1 MLDPATW
8 DHDACGVGLIAD
20 RHARASHEWLS
31 RGLEALIRLTHRG
44 ATGDGPGSADGAGV
58 LTAIPWSWFED
69 SLPTAFHGAA
79 NPRAAGMCFLPP
91 AADAA
96 GRAII
101 ADALEDEGWGQ
112 LVWRDVPVDRYV
124 LAAAERASLPHILQV
139 FALHQSSPLWPA
151 SRQDRSLY
159 RARVMAETRLAAAG
173 IDGAAIVSLSL
184 RTIVYKALVAPVDLP
199 RFYPDLAEPRFE
211 TPFTVFHQRFSTNT
225 CAQWALAQPFRS
237 LAHNGEINTILGNRL
252 HARRRQ
258 ADRCAMPDVS
268 GEAGPLVRLHG
279 SDSQS
284 LDDMIEHLRQGGLS
298 LAHAFARVLPRAWE
312 HDPALSAGDR
322 AFEGYQATTCEPWEG
337 PAAIAFADGRQVG
350 AVLDRN
356 GFRPARVLTSKDG
369 LVCVGSES
377 GIFDMPEQRV
387 ERRDRLGPGEMLVVD
402 LESGRLIDNSGLRRA
417 LAAENPYREW
427 VQLAI
432 ADVEDTETSA
442 PTEDTEGVSTVMRQ
456 RIFGYTS
463 EEIELI
469 VRPMV
474 EDGKE
479 AIGSMGDDTPLAVL
493 SPRRRLLPDFFRQR
507 FAQVTN
513 PPLDPLR
520 EQSVMSLRTLIG
532 RRGRLL
538 DEAAVDARM
547 VACPSP
553 ILCNGEL
560 DALHAQT
567 DRPALTLSI
576 TYDVSG
582 GAFAFRS
589 ALDQLARD
597 AVAAVESGVVILI
610 LADRDIDM
618 GRAPLPALLATS
630 VVSQALDREGL
641 GTRAGLVIDTGEV
654 RDAHQAASLLA
665 FGASAICPW
674 LAYETARRVS
684 AKAGIDAGD
693 ALDRYRDTLQY
704 GILKTMSKMGV
715 CTVAAYHGSRLME
728 IVGLHRSFVDEC
740 FRDTP
745 ALTGAVTLE
754 KIATES
760 VRWHREAVAVSNDL
774 LSHPG
779 FHGFRRDG
787 DYHSWNPALVK
798 QFHHAVSQQQP
809 DAYARFATLVHERP
823 AVTIRDLLAFV
834 PQTAIDI
841 NDVEPVERIWTR
853 FFASAMSVGAL
864 GPEAHRTLAEAMN
877 RIGARSNSGE
887 GGEDPARYA
896 RPRLGEWGNSSTKQ
910 VASAR
915 FGVTPAY
922 LLSATELQIKMA
934 QGSKPG
940 EGGQIPAAKVVDHIA
955 RLRRAQ
961 PHTPLISPPPHH
973 DIYSIEDLAELIY
986 DLRALQ
992 PAARI
997 NVKLVATSGVGIIA
1011 AGVVKAGADA
1021 IQISGHEGGTGASP
1035 RGSIKHAGLP
1045 WEAGLLDAHRV
1056 LSARG
1061 TRHRVVLQTD
1071 GGLKTGRDVAM
1082 AAALGAQEY
1091 GFGTAALVAIGCVMA
1106 RQCHLNTCP
1115 VGIATQQ
1122 PALRAKYEGTPDQ
1135 VIAYLRMVAEDVRA
1149 ILASLGLRSLEA
1161 LIGRTDLL
1169 RPRDSAAAMRL
1180 DLDTFIR
1187 QEPGPSRRSGL
1198 AAATVEAR
1206 NWEPHEPWTGP
1217 RIPDPGSRFPT
1228 LNARLLARA
1237 KNHLASGVTLRE
1249 SVRNTDRAVGATLSG
1264 EVASRFGDAGL
1275 PGSTIRIELT
1285 GSAGQSLGA
1294 FGVPGVEISVIGDAN
1309 DGVAK
1314 GLCGGTVSIAPP
1326 RDSALENQV
1335 LIGNAALYGA
1345 TGGRL
1350 FVAGAAG
1357 ERFAVRN
1364 SGAIAVVEGVGHH
1377 GCEYMTNGTVVVLG
1391 ATGLNFAAG
1400 MTGGVVFAY
1409 DPNLALEGR
1418 LNSELVGIG
1427 GLSDEDEALLRQ
1439 LMIDHR
1445 TATRSRLAARLL
1457 QRWPESLMFFC
1468 RVAPKGD
1475 SALAA
1480 RPLVEPARLRA

>member
-20 RHARASHEWLS
+20 RHRRSSHEWLS
-31 RGLEALIRLTHRG
+31 RGLEALTRLTHRG
-44 ATGDGPGSADGAGV
+44 ATGDGHGSADGAGV
-58 LTAIPWSWFED
+58 LTAIPWTWFETD
-69 SLPTAFHGAA
+69 LPSAWPRGTG
-79 NPRAAGMCFLPP
+79 PRAAGMCFLP
-91 AADAA
+91 AVGTDAA
-96 GRAII
+96 RHII
-101 ADALEDEGWGQ
+101 DAALEDEGWGH
-112 LVWRDVPVDRYV
+112 LIWREVPVDASV
-124 LAAAERASLPHILQV
+124 LAPAEGASRPNIQQV
-139 FALHQSSPLWPA
+139 FALHQSSPMWPA
-151 SRQDRSLY
+151 SRQERSLY
-159 RARVMAETRLAAAG
+159 RARVAAETRLVAAG
-173 IDGAAIVSLSL
+173 LAETAIVSLSS
-184 RTIVYKALVAPVDLP
+184 RTIVYKALVAPADLA
-199 RFYPDLAEPRFE
+199 RFFPDLADARFQ
-211 TPFTVFHQRFSTNT
+211 TTFTVFHQRFSTNT
-225 CAQWALAQPFRS
+225 FPQWALAQPFRS

-252 HARRRQ
+252 QARRRQ
-258 ADRCAMPDVS
+258 ADRVAMADVP
-268 GEAGPLVRLHG
+268 EAAGPIVRLSG

-312 HDPALSAGDR
+312 HDNSLSQRER
-322 AFEGYQATTCEPWEG
+322 AFEAYQSTASEPWEG

-350 AVLDRN
+350 AILDRN

-377 GIFDMPEQRV
+377 GIFDIPEAQV
-387 ERRDRLGPGEMLVVD
+387 ERRGRLGPGEMLVVD

-432 ADVEDTETSA
+432 TDVEDTETSA
-442 PTEDTEGVSTVMRQ
+442 PKEDTEGLSTVMRQ
-456 RIFGYTS
+456 RLFGYTS

-493 SPRRRLLPDFFRQR
+493 SARRRLLPDFFRQR

-538 DEAAVDARM
+538 DEAAIDARM

-553 ILCNGEL
+553 ILTKGQL

-576 TYDVSG
+576 TFDVSG

-610 LADRDIDM
+610 LSDRDIDLA
-618 GRAPLPALLATS
+618 RAPLPALLATS
-630 VVSQALDREGL
+630 VVSQALDREGF

-684 AKAGIDAGD
+684 AKAGIDAGE
-693 ALDRYRDTLQY
+693 AVDRYRGTLQH

-728 IVGLHRSFVDEC
+728 IVGLDRSFVDAC
-740 FRDTP
+740 FSDTP

-754 KIATES
+754 EIATDS
-760 VRWHREAVAVSNDL
+760 VRWHREAAAVTNDL
-774 LSHPG
+774 LPHPG

-798 QFHHAVSQQQP
+798 QFHHAVEQQQP
-809 DAYARFATLVHERP
+809 DAYDKFATLVHERP
-823 AVTIRDLLAFV
+823 AVTIRDLLEFV
-834 PQTAIDI
+834 PQPPIDVA
-841 NDVEPVERIWTR
+841 DVEPVERIWRR

-877 RIGARSNSGE
+877 RIGGRSNSGE
-887 GGEDPARYA
+887 GGEDSARYA
-896 RPRLGEWGNSSTKQ
+896 RPESGDWANSSTKQ

-915 FGVTPAY
+915 FGVTPSY
-922 LLSATELQIKMA
+922 LLSASELQIKMA

-955 RLRRAQ
+955 KLRRAQ
-961 PHTPLISPPPHH
+961 PNTPLISPPPHH

-986 DLRALQ
+986 DLRSLH

-997 NVKLVATSGVGIIA
+997 NVKLVATSGIGIIA

-1021 IQISGHEGGTGASP
+1021 IQISGHDGGTGASP

-1045 WEAGLLDAHRV
+1045 WEAGLIDAHRV
-1056 LSARG
+1056 LLARG
-1061 TRHRVVLQTD
+1061 SRHRVILQTD

-1091 GFGTAALVAIGCVMA
+1091 GFGTAALVALGCVMA
-1106 RQCHLNTCP
+1106 RQCHVNSCAA
-1115 VGIATQQ
+1115 GIATQK
-1122 PALRAKYEGTPDQ
+1122 PELRAKYEGTPEQ
-1135 VIAYLRMVAEDVRA
+1135 VIAYFRMVAEDVRS
-1149 ILASLGLRSLEA
+1149 ILASLGLRTVDE
-1161 LIGRTDLL
+1161 LIGRVDLL
-1169 RPRDSAAAMRL
+1169 RPRDTAAALRL
-1180 DLDTFIR
+1180 DLDTMLSPIGAT
-1187 QEPGPSRRSGL
+1187 EPLDGTFDPFGGP
-1198 AAATVEAR
+1198 A
-1206 NWEPHEPWTGP
+1206 
-1217 RIPDPGSRFPT
+1217 GSHT
-1228 LNARLLARA
+1228 LNGRLLAQAREYFQT
-1237 KNHLASGVTLRE
+1237 GVVIRE
-1249 SVRNTDRAVGATLSG
+1249 IVRNTDRAVGATLSG
-1264 EVASRFGDAGL
+1264 AIARQFGDTGL
-1275 PGSTIRIELT
+1275 PHATIRIELT

-1294 FGVPGVEISVIGDAN
+1294 FGVPGVDIAVIGDAN

-1326 RDSALENQV
+1326 KDTALSAQV
-1335 LIGNAALYGA
+1335 
-1345 TGGRL
+1345 
-1350 FVAGAAG
+1350 
-1357 ERFAVRN
+1357 
-1364 SGAIAVVEGVGHH
+1364 
-1377 GCEYMTNGTVVVLG
+1377 
-1391 ATGLNFAAG
+1391 
-1400 MTGGVVFAY
+1400 
-1409 DPNLALEGR
+1409 
-1418 LNSELVGIG
+1418 
-1427 GLSDEDEALLRQ
+1427 
-1439 LMIDHR
+1439 
-1445 TATRSRLAARLL
+1445 
-1457 QRWPESLMFFC
+1457 
-1468 RVAPKGD
+1468 
-1475 SALAA
+1475 
-1480 RPLVEPARLRA
+1480 